1 MLIYNA
7 RSMNRTKAEGRRQK
21 AQGRRD
27 FCLLL
32 SAFCL
37 LLSAFCLVGCAS
49 SKSGSGAKI
58 AEPGIGIEQVVGP
71 ADLGYPYGPIEVK
84 YNFAVQNN
92 AQVPITLTRVDI
104 RSDVGAAGSGAYQLR
119 RDFYNFHQEIPPNSV
134 GVVTFWAKA
143 YAFGRNNRDTEP
155 VTIRGVAYFDT
166 PTGPTQKVFIRE
178 LSQFAQ

>member
-1 MLIYNA
+1 MRQKSEVA
-7 RSMNRTKAEGRRQK
+7 RQK
-21 AQGRRD
+21 AEVPPPFRRSSFRVLS
-27 FCLLL
+27 FCLLS
-32 SAFCL
+32 SAFWF
-37 LLSAFCLVGCAS
+37 LSCGS
-49 SKSGSGAKI
+49 SKLNSGPKI
-58 AEPGIGIEQVVGP
+58 PEPGIGIEQVVGP
-71 ADLGYPYGPIEVK
+71 ADLGYPYGPIEIK

-155 VTIRGVAYFDT
+155 VTVRGVASFNT

-178 LSQFAQ
+178 LSQFAE